1 MVNGLNRYS
10 ALLFWR
16 SPSALLV
23 CARGAWRISRAL
35 AGTRRKKARE
45 PARIPD
51 FRLGGGPVDANGRVA
66 RRSKYGF
73 VIYHRNII
81 GAPVERDFYTQ
92 KDYRI
97 HERRKLVERGSVSY
111 TMDNRACSARDDPF

>member
-1 MVNGLNRYS
+1 VLAVRGGFH
-10 ALLFWR
+10 APWR
-16 SPSALLV
+16 EQEEKKHESRRHGFFLI
-23 CARGAWRISRAL
+23 GWR
-35 AGTRRKKARE
+35 
-45 PARIPD
+45 
-51 FRLGGGPVDANGRVA
+51 PVDANGRVA

-111 TMDNRACSARDDPF
+111 TIDNRACSARDDPF